1 MLMKKG
7 AEASLFLED
16 WQGLKVVMKQ
26 RLPKRYRIPQIDM
39 KIRTYRTSH
48 EAQILNSAKQVGVPT
63 PLVFSVDVVESC
75 IVMEFVDGAQVKQIL
90 KSFSDKERRNLC
102 VSIGELIGLLHRS
115 NIVHGDLTTSN
126 MILTPNGKIV
136 IVDFG
141 LAEKTSNLESKGV
154 DLHLM
159 KRALQSTHFK
169 YAKDA
174 FESVIH
180 GYSKVVGREEA
191 GKVLKK
197 IKEIEERGRYVDE
210 RGK

>member
-1 MLMKKG
+1 MKKG

-26 RLPKRYRIPQIDM
+26 RLPKLYRIPQIDM

-48 EAQILNSAKQVGVPT
+48 EAQLLHSAKHIGVPT
-63 PLVFSVDVVESC
+63 PLVYSVDVVESC
-75 IVMEFVDGAQVKQIL
+75 IIMEFVDGAQVKQIL
-90 KSFSDKERRNLC
+90 KNFSDEERRNLC
-102 VSIGELIGLLHRS
+102 VYIGELIGLLHKN

-126 MILTPNGKIV
+126 MILTPQGKV
-136 IVDFG
+136 VFVDYG
-141 LAEKTSNLESKGV
+141 LAEKTSNLELKGV

-159 KRALQSTHFK
+159 KRALQSTHFQ

-180 GYSKVVGREEA
+180 GYSTIVGREEA
-191 GKVLKK
+191 GRVLKK

>member
-16 WQGLKVVMKQ
+16 WQGQKVVMKR

-48 EAQILNSAKQVGVPT
+48 EAQILHSAKQVGVPT

-90 KSFSDKERRNLC
+90 KSFSDRERRNLC
-102 VSIGELIGLLHRS
+102 VCIGELIGLLHRS

-126 MILTPNGKIV
+126 MILTPDGKVV

-159 KRALQSTHFK
+159 KRALQSTHFN

-174 FESVIH
+174 FESVIQ
-180 GYSKVVGREEA
+180 GYSKIVGQEEA

-197 IKEIEERGRYVDE
+197 IKEIEGRGRYVDE